1 MREDLL
7 VPILNHPQ
15 APAFLERLQ
24 SELKEEAKKRHEFRQ
39 SIDDSVKA
47 EFINGEIVMHS
58 PVKRK
63 HWKVSTL
70 LSSLLHTFV
79 TIKDLG
85 TVGTEKVLI
94 SLTRNDY
101 EPDICFF
108 SKEKEEKFTD
118 DQMIFPAPD
127 FVVEILSKR
136 TSKNDKGVKKQDYA
150 EHGIQE
156 YWIIDPTRESIEQHY
171 LLNTYDKEYF
181 MPITHRIDD
190 DIESKVIKGVKIPV
204 AAIFDKEI
212 NKNVLK
218 GMIK

>member
-190 DIESKVIKGVKIPV
+190 DIESKVIKGFKIPV
-204 AAIFDKEI
+204 AAIFNKEI